1 MTQMLEFVNVQVQ
14 KYIYVNEPKTIDIL
28 GKGMKEFQQKYENC
42 IKSQNINPKAE
53 RIQYLKSKIQ

>member
-1 MTQMLEFVNVQVQ
+1 MQ

-42 IKSQNINPKAE
+42 IKPLNINPKA
-53 RIQYLKSKIQ
+53 

>member
-1 MTQMLEFVNVQVQ
+1 MTQMLEFVNGQVQ

-42 IKSQNINPKAE
+42 IKPLNINPKA
-53 RIQYLKSKIQ
+53 